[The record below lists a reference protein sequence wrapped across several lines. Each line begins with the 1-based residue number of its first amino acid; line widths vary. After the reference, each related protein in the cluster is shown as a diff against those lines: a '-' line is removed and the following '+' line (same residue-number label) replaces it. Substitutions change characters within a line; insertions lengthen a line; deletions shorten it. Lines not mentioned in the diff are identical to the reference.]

1 MDLARNVEG
10 FFHEEV
16 DRAFRDE
23 GLSPGTMVEHYIVKL
38 LASYAAHRIEET
50 PLALRMLA
58 ANEAPLPE
66 RRRQLRDIGDTSL
79 YLSGFWSEHLAG
91 GPVDVDYYI
100 GMGGS
105 AYGELARG
113 GAGWTGDPF
122 SDVFSELAANFVR
135 FVGALA
141 LVSRRMAVPA
151 SNQDVVRLYR
161 LLAGDQEPVGGG
173 AGGAMGVVIGRGGGR
188 PAVTRRAGARG
199 RSRCWRACSSGW
211 RRFIASRR
219 AWRST
224 HSSSARR
231 RARRLAWR
239 ARRAS
244 SCWSSRTAASSGSAF
259 SSTRRRWRISSGTIP
274 RRTGS
279 PSGTSATSAWPSRG

>member
-1 MDLARNVEG
+1 MDLAPNVEG
-10 FFHEEV
+10 FFHDEV

-23 GLSPGTMVEHYIVKL
+23 GLAPGTLVEHYIVQL
-38 LASYAAHRIEET
+38 LSSYAAQQIEDE

-58 ANEAPLPE
+58 ATEAPLPV

-91 GPVDVDYYI
+91 GPVDLDYYI

-122 SDVFSELAANFVR
+122 SDVFGELAANFVR

-151 SNQDVVRLYR
+151 SNQDIVRLYR
-161 LLAGDQEPVGGG
+161 RWRETKSGSAAARLAT
-173 AGGAMGVVIGRGGGR
+173 MGVVLGRGGR
-188 PAVTRRAGARG
+188 Q
-199 RSRCWRACSSGW
+199 
-211 RRFIASRR
+211 
-219 AWRST
+219 
-224 HSSSARR
+224 
-231 RARRLAWR
+231 
-239 ARRAS
+239 
-244 SCWSSRTAASSGSAF
+244 
-259 SSTRRRWRISSGTIP
+259 
-274 RRTGS
+274 
-279 PSGTSATSAWPSRG
+279 PS

>member
-10 FFHEEV
+10 FFHDEV
-16 DRAFRDE
+16 GRAFRDE
-23 GLSPGTMVEHYIVKL
+23 GLSPGTMVEHYIVQL

-66 RRRQLRDIGDTSL
+66 RRRQLRNIGDTSL

-113 GAGWTGDPF
+113 GSGWTGDPF

-161 LLAGDQEPVGGG
+161 LWRETKSQSAAARLA
-173 AGGAMGVVIGRGGGR
+173 ALGVVIGRGGER
-188 PAVTRRAGARG
+188 PQ
-199 RSRCWRACSSGW
+199 
-211 RRFIASRR
+211 
-219 AWRST
+219 
-224 HSSSARR
+224 
-231 RARRLAWR
+231 
-239 ARRAS
+239 
-244 SCWSSRTAASSGSAF
+244 
-259 SSTRRRWRISSGTIP
+259 
-274 RRTGS
+274 
-279 PSGTSATSAWPSRG
+279 